1 MKLQGAELA
10 SSSNGNPAM
19 HIKCS
24 GAFVLIGAV
33 PNTGFLKGAV
43 DLDGDTIRLPF
54 GRRQSTSDPRV
65 YAAGEVADA
74 AYRQA
79 ITAAADGAK
88 AAIDAERWLRTDTP
102 PPTRIHNNGNREPLQ
117 RAHEVTHNEVQRAHE
132 EAESAPAFPPPAASE
147 RGIRG
152 EYCLSSVA
160 CILAIV
166 QKYPVVI
173 FVKKGTLPRV
183 RVLHTRYVLLTRA
196 RGVGGMGGG
205 GGGGGGVFFS
215 LELLVPNSD
224 CLPFPPPLFFL
235 FFLGSAKTTNRLS
248 ILRHCSRGVESRR
261 HDCASRD

>member
-43 DLDGDTIRLPF
+43 DLDGDIIRLPF

-196 RGVGGMGGG
+196 RGVGGK
-205 GGGGGGVFFS
+205 V
-215 LELLVPNSD
+215 
-224 CLPFPPPLFFL
+224 
-235 FFLGSAKTTNRLS
+235 
-248 ILRHCSRGVESRR
+248 LRYNF
-261 HDCASRD
+261 